1 MLVITRSVGK
11 DETVILQT
19 SDGTVEFS
27 IEAISGGQVRVGINA
42 PKNVRIFRNE
52 LLERIEATE
61 VRSHV
66 QPEFKS
72 LSHLEA

>member
-19 SDGTVEFS
+19 SDGIVEFS
-27 IEAISGGQVRVGINA
+27 IEAISGGQVKVGINA

-61 VRSHV
+61 VRSYV
-66 QPEFKS
+66 QPESKS
-72 LSHLEA
+72 LSHLKA